1 MPFLVTL
8 VFPSLLLTYVM
19 CRCQVTTG
27 LVPFLCAPLWARV
40 GEVSSSEIH
49 QIDMMKGKGYDD
61 MMKGKGYDDMM
72 KGKGKGGYNGQPSYN
87 QRK

>member
-1 MPFLVTL
+1 
-8 VFPSLLLTYVM
+8 
-19 CRCQVTTG
+19 
-27 LVPFLCAPLWARV
+27 V